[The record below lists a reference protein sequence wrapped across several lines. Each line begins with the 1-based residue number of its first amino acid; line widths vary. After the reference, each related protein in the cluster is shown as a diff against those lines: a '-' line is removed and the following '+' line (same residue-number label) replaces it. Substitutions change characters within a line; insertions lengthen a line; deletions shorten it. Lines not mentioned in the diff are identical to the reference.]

1 MGNCLVI
8 YVENVKFLF
17 EFFWV
22 DNDVINVFVFFGGY
36 IGVYIG
42 LMCWVKIESELV
54 FVLVYEIFYV
64 I

>member
-1 MGNCLVI
+1 MVV
-8 YVENVKFLF
+8 YVDNVKFFF

-22 DNDVINVFVFFGGY
+22 NNDVINVFVFFGGY

-42 LMCWVKIESELV
+42 LMCCVENESELV
-54 FVLVYEIFYV
+54 LVLVYEIFYV